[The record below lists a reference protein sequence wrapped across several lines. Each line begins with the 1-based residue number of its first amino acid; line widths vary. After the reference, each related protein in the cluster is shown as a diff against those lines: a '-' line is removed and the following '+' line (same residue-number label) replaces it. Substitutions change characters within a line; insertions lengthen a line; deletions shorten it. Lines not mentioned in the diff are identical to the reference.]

1 MMTRMDN
8 KQLKFHFVTIENLV
22 PEDHFLRKL
31 DRLVDFSFIYEEIEN
46 CYCQNNGRP
55 CVDPVILMKYLL
67 IGFLFGIESERRI
80 EQEIQVNMAYRWFL
94 GLDID
99 DRVPDHST
107 ISQNRRRRFNGTGL
121 FRRLFERVIF
131 QCMEK
136 GLVDGRTVLTDS
148 THIKANASAKKNVR
162 VMARR
167 ETNNYMERLDFYEAQ
182 ERQRLEQSG
191 AIRPKRKSRAPKE
204 KLPIEKTINL
214 TDPESGMLKRPG
226 KPTGPHY
233 LSHQSVDIAHGII
246 IDVAVT
252 PGNVNDSS
260 PYLERIEY
268 MRNHLGLNIKTAGA
282 DSAYGTSLICQ
293 TLEDMGISLYTP
305 GTTGGVNYK
314 TEFTREEFKYQ
325 KGTDCFICPAGKQ
338 LTLRSLEREEFN
350 ICRVYRAERKDCKA
364 CPMFSRCVSSSQKS
378 RTVRVNIFEEAVSRC
393 HAKRGTA
400 LQTYI
405 LGQRQ
410 IWSEGNF
417 AAQKARHNLRKLYR
431 RGLEAAETH
440 CLLSAMALNL
450 KRMVKCLE

>member
-8 KQLKFHFVTIENLV
+8 KQIKFHLVTIENLV

-31 DRLVDFSFIYEEIEN
+31 DDLVDFSFIYEETESY
-46 CYCQNNGRP
+46 YCQNNGRP

-94 GLDID
+94 GLDMD

-121 FRRLFERVIF
+121 FRRLFERILF

-148 THIKANASAKKNVR
+148 THIKANASSKKNIR
-162 VMARR
+162 VIAQR
-167 ETNNYMERLDFYEAQ
+167 EMNNYMERLDFYEEQ

-204 KLPIEKTINL
+204 KSSIEKTVSPA
-214 TDPESGMLKRPG
+214 DPEAGMLKRPG

-246 IDVAVT
+246 IDVAAT
-252 PGNVNDSS
+252 PGNVNDSG

-268 MRNHLGLNIKTAGA
+268 MRNHLELDIKAAGA
-282 DSAYGTSLICQ
+282 DSAYGTSLICR

-314 TEFTREEFKYQ
+314 TEFTREDFKYQ
-325 KGTDCFICPAGKQ
+325 KETDCFICPAGKY
-338 LTLRSLEREEFN
+338 LMLRSLEREEFN
-350 ICRVYRAERKDCKA
+350 ICRVYRAERKDCKS
-364 CPMFSRCVSSSQKS
+364 CPMFSRCVSPSQKS
-378 RTVRVNIFEEAVSRC
+378 RTVRVNIFEEAASRC

-400 LQTYI
+400 FHAYI
-405 LGQRQ
+405 LRQRQ
-410 IWSEGNF
+410 IWCEGSF
-417 AAQKARHNLRKLYR
+417 AAQKARHNLRRMYR

-450 KRMVKCLE
+450 KRMIKYLE